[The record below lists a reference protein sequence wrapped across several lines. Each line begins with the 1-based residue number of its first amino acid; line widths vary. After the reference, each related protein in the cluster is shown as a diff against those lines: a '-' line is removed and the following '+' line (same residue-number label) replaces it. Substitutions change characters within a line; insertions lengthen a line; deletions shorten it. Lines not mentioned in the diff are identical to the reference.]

1 MLFDDKV
8 KLNNNAEKRLE
19 VMQTLDG
26 LGAGFT
32 LASYDLDIRGAGN
45 LLGEAQSGHIK
56 DIGVELY
63 QQMLSEAINDLKIAN
78 LNKEQPEN
86 DEIDNDYTPKINIGA
101 SILIPETYISDEAI
115 RIGVLP
121 KDITC

>member
-1 MLFDDKV
+1 MW
-8 KLNNNAEKRLE
+8 
-19 VMQTLDG
+19 
-26 LGAGFT
+26 FT

-78 LNKEQPEN
+78 LNKEQPDN

-101 SILIPETYISDEAI
+101 SILIPD
-115 RIGVLP
+115 LH
-121 KDITC
+121 